1 MNLIYRIFFHKLN
14 KNTNLCLKDSI
25 EVYLKGSLKFLIGR
39 KKSKLKVFIKK
50 KNLILGL
57 VFYGL
62 PYLGLSYSKGYWTT
76 NNLKKVLQLGL
87 RNKNIFRATT
97 SLNIFSKFYFYFI
110 YLFEKNTIAKSK
122 RQISFH
128 YDLGNNFYKFWL
140 DRSMTYSSA
149 IFSKSNNLINAQK
162 DKYQSIT
169 EIGEINKKH
178 SILEIGCGWGGFIKY
193 VEKNIG
199 SNVNGITLSKE
210 QFEYINSLSLNGS
223 TVQLKDYRNIKKQFD
238 RIVSIEMFEA
248 VGRRN
253 WSIYFNKLR
262 ECITD
267 KGKIILQIITIS
279 EDNYN
284 YYVHRKDF
292 IQKYVFPGGMLPTKS
307 LLKDLAKNN
316 NLTFKE
322 HLSFGKDYAKT
333 LSIWRKN
340 FLLNWSKIKKLGY
353 DENFKRLWEYYL
365 TYCEVGF
372 INGSIDVSQFL
383 LEKKRIDND

>member
-1 MNLIYRIFFHKLN
+1 MNLIYKIFFDKLN
-14 KNTNLCLKDSI
+14 KNNSLGSKGSI
-25 EVYLKGSLKFLIGR
+25 EVYLRDNLKFLIGR
-39 KKSKLKVFIKK
+39 KKNNIKVFIKK
-50 KNLILGL
+50 KKVILGL
-57 VFYGL
+57 IFYGL

-76 NNLKKVLQLGL
+76 NNLKKLLQLGL
-87 RNKNIFRATT
+87 LNKNIFRANT
-97 SLNIFSKFYFYFI
+97 SFNIFSKFYFYFI
-110 YLFEKNTIAKSK
+110 NIFEKNTISKSK
-122 RQISFH
+122 KQISFH
-128 YDLGNNFYKFWL
+128 YDLGNNFYKLWL

-149 IFSKSNNLINAQK
+149 IFTKSNNLINAQK

-169 EIGEINKKH
+169 KIGKINEKH

-199 SNVNGITLSKE
+199 SHVTGITLSKE
-210 QFEYINSLSLNGS
+210 QFEYINSLRLNGS

-248 VGRRN
+248 VGRRS
-253 WSIYFNKLR
+253 WGIYFNKLR

-279 EDNYN
+279 EENYN
-284 YYVHRKDF
+284 YYANRKDF
-292 IQKYVFPGGMLPTKS
+292 IQKYIFPGGMLPTKS
-307 LLKDLAKNN
+307 LLKNYAKNN
-316 NLTFKE
+316 NLIFKE

-333 LSIWRKN
+333 LSIWRNN
-340 FLLNWSKIKKLGY
+340 FLLNWSKVKKLGY

-372 INGSIDVSQFL
+372 TNGSIDVSQFL
-383 LEKKRIDND
+383 LEKKKNI